1 MADYIMRGFLA
12 PAALAM
18 NVIDSAAFAR
28 EQRELS
34 GTIAVSSLT
43 RLHDQLADQSGSVEW
58 ELQGG
63 VDKIERPWLDLAVK
77 GQLRL
82 VCQRCLKPMDWP
94 FAMQTLLTQFSDEA
108 KLDEAEEQDEELEGM
123 LIDPALDV
131 EALVEEEVILAVP
144 FAPVHDQCGGTEGA
158 TEAGKKP
165 NPFAVLAGLKT
176 RKAE

>member
-1 MADYIMRGFLA
+1 MRGFLA
-12 PAALAM
+12 RTLAM
-18 NVIDSAAFAR
+18 TVIDSAVFSR
-28 EQRELS
+28 EQQQLS
-34 GTIAVSSLT
+34 GTVAVSSLT
-43 RLHDQLADQSGSVEW
+43 RLFDQLADQSGSAEW
-58 ELQGG
+58 KLQGG
-63 VDKIERPWLDLAVK
+63 VDKIERPWLDLVVK
-77 GQLRL
+77 GQMRL

-94 FAMQTLLTQFSDEA
+94 FAIETRLTQFSDEA
-108 KLDEAEEQDEELEGM
+108 KLDEAEEQDEDLEGM

-144 FAPVHDQCGGTEGA
+144 FAPVHEQCGGTEGA